1 MTQTVFITSPLEQ
14 VHVERIRAL
23 DRNVHVLHAPE
34 LLPRTRYV
42 SDHHGAPF
50 ERSPP
55 QQERFHAM
63 MAEADILWD
72 LPTTDDLEGS
82 VFDLRQHACLKV
94 EHRRPTLA
102 PGHTRR
108 AIG

>member
-1 MTQTVFITSPLEQ
+1 MTQTVLITSPLEQ

-23 DRNVHVLHAPE
+23 DRNVQVLYAPE
-34 LLPRTRYV
+34 LLPRTRYI

-55 QQERFHAM
+55 QQERFHSM

-72 LPTTDDLEGS
+72 LPTTDDLE
-82 VFDLRQHACLKV
+82 VAAKLRWCKPPAPV
-94 EHRRPTLA
+94 SARPP
-102 PGHTRR
+102 PGW
-108 AIG
+108 G